1 MFICIRKK
9 GIYLKREYCAC
20 AEDCFFLIVLWA
32 VFHKNYEEIYLN
44 IQSVKIQG
52 LILILMLGISYQL
65 FEAEAF
71 YLLVKRNSP
80 KFTFLQ
86 SLGSIYV
93 GIFGNVAAF
102 SIGAVPMRTYYLHK
116 YQIDVGKT
124 VGLINADY
132 ILHKSAVLICNTCL
146 LAFCGT
152 EILKERKTLV
162 PYILFGYA
170 ICVFIIVLLLLIGFS
185 KKIYGWIQA
194 LIMKIPERK
203 KGRVIK
209 EKLLYHLAQMRQ
221 SSEEIRNQG
230 KNIVFVMILHCVKLL
245 IMYMIPFVC
254 VKSMTGEALSF
265 FEMQLLSALT
275 NLIANALPSVSGMGA
290 AELAF
295 FIVFEDFVNGVSTA
309 SILLLYRLATYFV
322 PFIISI
328 VVLNNVGQY
337 RDREK
342 IGIKEKS

>member
-132 ILHKSAVLICNTCL
+132 ILHKVL
-146 LAFCGT
+146 F
-152 EILKERKTLV
+152 
-162 PYILFGYA
+162 
-170 ICVFIIVLLLLIGFS
+170 
-185 KKIYGWIQA
+185 
-194 LIMKIPERK
+194 
-203 KGRVIK
+203 
-209 EKLLYHLAQMRQ
+209 
-221 SSEEIRNQG
+221 
-230 KNIVFVMILHCVKLL
+230 
-245 IMYMIPFVC
+245 
-254 VKSMTGEALSF
+254 
-265 FEMQLLSALT
+265 
-275 NLIANALPSVSGMGA
+275 
-290 AELAF
+290 
-295 FIVFEDFVNGVSTA
+295 
-309 SILLLYRLATYFV
+309 
-322 PFIISI
+322 
-328 VVLNNVGQY
+328 
-337 RDREK
+337 
-342 IGIKEKS
+342 